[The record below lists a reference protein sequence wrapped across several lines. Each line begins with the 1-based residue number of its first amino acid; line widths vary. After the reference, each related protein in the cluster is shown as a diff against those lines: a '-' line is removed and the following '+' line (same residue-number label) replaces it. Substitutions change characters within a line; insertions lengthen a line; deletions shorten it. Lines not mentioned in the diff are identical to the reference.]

1 MRGQPDGYNL
11 TPGFIWGIGG
21 AYPSRS
27 NFRVVGEMKGEALFD
42 QSQTFTGSNPA
53 PGMPREWDPDATRD
67 LFGGFQYSANS
78 GFYFGAGVTYTA
90 SYFLHRRD
98 FTTSEDSDFDR
109 LGLQVRLGYHPGVED
124 VRAAGRHGHADRAAD
139 TGAAA
144 EPRADGEG
152 ALRAVHG

>member
-1 MRGQPDGYNL
+1 
-11 TPGFIWGIGG
+11 
-21 AYPSRS
+21 
-27 NFRVVGEMKGEALFD
+27 MKGEALFD
-42 QSQTFTGSNPA
+42 QSQTFTGSDPA

-67 LFGGFQYSANS
+67 LFGGFQYNATN

-109 LGLQVRLGYHPGVED
+109 LGLQVRLGLSPERRPD
-124 VRAAGRHGHADRAAD
+124 VRAARDDGDADRAAD
-139 TGAAA
+139 AAGAA
-144 EPRADGEG
+144 EPRSDGQG